1 MAKQEKFK
9 PEPPKVEEKL
19 SESLSEEKKRY
30 GSFTELAIKG
40 GARLRE
46 RLKIGE
52 DSFSLIYGPNA
63 SNPKK
68 YYLNGVLNEVEKAGM
83 AMMYTA
89 DFVIESK
96 KKPDPEVK
104 DATGFRISN
113 NAIQIKIDE
122 LTLSER
128 KLTETLI
135 DLVGFR
141 RVNSS
146 DYYRH
151 YVVLHELDAKK
162 KVLNDMHE
170 FSGVKNKNLSYQIAE
185 LEQQADALATKLDP
199 AKCWYAKTKSGNLT
213 RNISSFRDRFKAV
226 YPHMREY
233 EKAVLYT
240 YGASFGR
247 QSDLLHSGKPVDR
260 RKLTVS
266 NIGTHI
272 GRIGILATHVLNAAK
287 DLGRIHNVK
296 GPLKTIADVT
306 KKNEYPIKLFRQKT
320 KPPISKGDFV
330 VTVWGDLGQVTKVL
344 RSKYGF
350 KAFRVKFL
358 DKLPLPGIP
367 VDDFPAENIRLLY
380 KRKPLIEQVR
390 QEINRVT
397 PSVNPSTRD
406 LNNSMVKTILHQWNN
421 VGLKEFTLNNPK
433 AGYEKMQQ
441 ELDRV
446 KAQDQTRQAPPQ

>member
-1 MAKQEKFK
+1 MAKQEDFK
-9 PEPPKVEEKL
+9 PEPPNVEEGL
-19 SESLSEEKKRY
+19 SESLEEEKKRY
-30 GSFTELAIKG
+30 GSFSELAIKG
-40 GARLRE
+40 SARLRE

-52 DSFSLIYGPNA
+52 DSVSLIYGPNT

-96 KKPDPEVK
+96 KKPEPEIK
-104 DATGFRISN
+104 DATGYRISN

-141 RVNSS
+141 RVNSA

-151 YVVLHELDAKK
+151 YVVLHELDTKK

-170 FSGVKNKNLSYQIAE
+170 FSGIKNKNLSYQINE
-185 LEQQADALATKLDP
+185 LKQQADTLAAKLDP

-213 RNISSFRDRFKAV
+213 LNISPFRDRFKTV

-266 NIGTHI
+266 NIGSHI

-287 DLGRIHNVK
+287 DLGHMHNVK
-296 GPLKTIADVT
+296 GPLKIIADVT
-306 KKNEYPIKLFRQKT
+306 KKNDYPIQLFKQKT
-320 KPPISKGDFV
+320 KPPISDGDFV
-330 VTVWGDLGQVTKVL
+330 VTVWGDLGQVIKVVK
-344 RSKYGF
+344 SKYGF
-350 KAFRVKFL
+350 KAFKVRFL

-367 VDDFPAENIRLLY
+367 IDDFPAENLRLLY
-380 KRKPLIEQVR
+380 KRKQLIEQVR
-390 QEINRVT
+390 QEIEKVAPN
-397 PSVNPSTRD
+397 SNPSTRD
-406 LNNSMVKTILHQWNN
+406 LNKSMVDTILYQWNN
-421 VGLKEFTLNNPK
+421 VGLKEFTLNNPR

-441 ELDRV
+441 ELDRM
-446 KAQDQTRQAPPQ
+446 KAQGKVKQARSK